1 MVMKLLIL
9 GCGYTGQRLAQRLA
23 ADHVAV
29 TVTNRKGEVPGL
41 MAFPFAHSL
50 EQDPIVPPSSAY
62 SGVTHILSTV
72 PPDQQGN
79 DPVSLHLLSTLEQ
92 LSLQW
97 FGYLSTTGVYGD
109 SQGAWVDETS
119 PLNPQSVRSQNRVKA
134 ETQFLQSS
142 MPTHIFRLPGI
153 YGPGRSI
160 LDRLKAGTVRNIY
173 KPGHVFSRIH
183 VDDIVETLYQSMQQP
198 QPGSIYN
205 VADDLPS
212 EPSTLIEE
220 GSRLLGVIPPPV
232 QNYEDAESQM
242 SPMAR
247 SFWQECRR
255 VSNLKIKTDL
265 NVQLQY
271 PSYREGLQS
280 IWMLDNP

>member
-9 GCGYTGQRLAQRLA
+9 GCGYTGLQLAKRLMQ
-23 ADHVAV
+23 DSITVH
-29 TVTNRKGEVPGL
+29 VTNRSGSVPGL
-41 MAFPFAHSL
+41 RSFPFIHSPTEAPVL
-50 EQDPIVPPSSAY
+50 PPSVAY
-62 SGVTHILSTV
+62 QGVTHILSTI
-72 PPDQQGN
+72 PPDGQGN
-79 DPVSLHLLSTLEQ
+79 DPVGLHLLSTLEN
-92 LSLQW
+92 LSLKW

-134 ETQFLQSS
+134 ETLFLQSS
-142 MPTHIFRLPGI
+142 LPTHIFRLPGI

-160 LDRLKAGTVRNIY
+160 LDRLKAGTARHIL

-183 VDDIVETLYQSMQQP
+183 VDDIVQTLYQSMQQP

-205 VADDLPS
+205 VTDDLPS

-220 GSRLLGVIPPPV
+220 GSQLLGITPPLAIA
-232 QNYEDAESQM
+232 YEAAQM
-242 SPMAR
+242 NPMAQ

-265 NVQLQY
+265 GIKLLY
-271 PSYREGLQS
+271 PSYREGLRS
-280 IWMLDNP
+280 IWKLENG